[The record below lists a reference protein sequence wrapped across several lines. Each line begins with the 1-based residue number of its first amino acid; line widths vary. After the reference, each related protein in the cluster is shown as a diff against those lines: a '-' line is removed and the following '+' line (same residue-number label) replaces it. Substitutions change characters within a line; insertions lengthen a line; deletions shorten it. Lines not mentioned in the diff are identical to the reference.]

1 MGEYEGS
8 GFKEPRFL
16 VKRHDGQLIQLDQLM
31 YSIVENIDGSRD
43 LEEIA
48 ERVSEDYGRKVS
60 ADNVRT
66 LIDNNLVRDGLVAG
80 PDGSTPEVKKADPL
94 LQLKM
99 RATLVPEGAVNA
111 LAGLLRP
118 LFWPP
123 VMLAVLAGLV
133 AVDIWYFGA
142 HGVGQSLR
150 ESIYQPLVMLL
161 IYALLILSVA
171 WHEFGHATAAKYG
184 GARPGK
190 IGFGIYIIWPAF
202 YTDVTDVYS
211 LGKSGRVRT
220 DLGGVYFNAIFAL
233 AVAGIYFLTGFE
245 PLLVLIM
252 IQHLLIIYQFMPFLR
267 MDGYYVISDL
277 TGVPD
282 LFGRLKPTLKSMIP
296 GKDSPREVREL
307 KKWVRVVVAV
317 WVLAVIPVLLFLF
330 GMMVISA
337 PRVLST
343 TWDSLFVQWEKISRA
358 LGGGQ
363 YAGMAVGAIQAA
375 MLILPV
381 AGMTVTV
388 TNVLKRLGS
397 GMTKLYESRPAWAVG
412 AGIAGVAAMT
422 FAVFVLWPNG
432 EYWPIQREENWTFGD
447 GIEVAKEID
456 TGRPSL
462 TKEAAKELGGA
473 PTQAQNV
480 PGLENA
486 SVEPGTQPLEGDAD
500 TSSSTNRNP
509 APAAGDPEPAPI
521 ASPEG

>member
-16 VKRHDGQLIQLDQLM
+16 VKRSDGQLIQLDQLI
-31 YSIVENIDGSRD
+31 YSIVENIDGRRD
-43 LEEIA
+43 LVGIA
-48 ERVSEDYGRKVS
+48 ERVSEAYGRTVS

-80 PDGSTPEVKKADPL
+80 PDGSAPRLKKADPL

-99 RATLVPEGAVNA
+99 RATLIPEGAVNT

-123 VMLAVLAGLV
+123 VILAVLGALV
-133 AVDIWYFGA
+133 AVEIWYFGT

-150 ESIYQPLVMLL
+150 ETIYQPLVMLL

-171 WHEFGHATAAKYG
+171 WHEFGHATATKYG

-202 YTDVTDVYS
+202 YTDVTEVYS
-211 LGKSGRVRT
+211 LGKAGRVRT

-233 AVAGIYFLTGFE
+233 AIAGIYFLTGFE

-252 IQHLLIIYQFMPFLR
+252 IQHLLIVYQFMPFLR
-267 MDGYYVISDL
+267 MDGYFVISDL

-282 LFGRLKPTLKSMIP
+282 LFGRLKPTLKSMVP
-296 GKDSPREVREL
+296 GKDSPKQVREL
-307 KKWVRVVVAV
+307 KKWVRVVVGV
-317 WVLAVIPVLLFLF
+317 WVLTVIPVLLFLF
-330 GMMVISA
+330 GMMIISA

-343 TWDSLFVQWEKISRA
+343 TWDSLFVQWEKISDA
-358 LGGGQ
+358 LGTGEF
-363 YAGMAVGAIQAA
+363 AGMAVGAIQAA
-375 MLILPV
+375 MLMLPV
-381 AGMTVTV
+381 AGMTVTL

-397 GMTKLYESRPAWAVG
+397 GFTKLYESRPAWAMG
-412 AGIAGVAAMT
+412 AGIAAVAAMS
-422 FAVFVLWPNG
+422 FAAFILWPNG
-432 EYWPIQREENWTFGD
+432 EYRPIQRPEKWTFSE
-447 GIEVAKEID
+447 GIEATREIP

-462 TKEAAKELGGA
+462 TEEAAEELGGA

-480 PGLENA
+480 PGLEDA
-486 SVEPGTQPLEGDAD
+486 AAEPETVDEEGAD
-500 TSSSTNRNP
+500 PDSGSDP
-509 APAAGDPEPAPI
+509 APAAGEQSPEP
-521 ASPEG
+521 SPNTAQGG

>member
-16 VKRHDGQLIQLDQLM
+16 VKRSDGQLIQLDQLM

-43 LEEIA
+43 LEAVA

-66 LIDNNLVRDGLVAG
+66 LIDNNLVGDGLVAG
-80 PDGSTPEVKKADPL
+80 PDGTTPDVKKADPL

-99 RATLVPEGAVNA
+99 RATLVPEGTVNA
-111 LAGLLRP
+111 VASLLRP

-123 VMLAVLAGLV
+123 VVLAVLGGLV
-133 AVDIWYFGA
+133 AVDIWYFGT

-150 ESIYQPLVMLL
+150 ETIYRPLVMLL

-211 LGKSGRVRT
+211 LGKAGRVRT
-220 DLGGVYFNAIFAL
+220 DLGGVYFNAIFSL
-233 AVAGIYFLTGFE
+233 AVAAIYFVTGFE
-245 PLLVLIM
+245 SVLVLIM

-267 MDGYYVISDL
+267 MDGYFVISDL

-282 LFGRLKPTLKSMIP
+282 LFGRLKPTLKSIVP
-296 GKDSPREVREL
+296 GKESPRQVREL
-307 KKWVRVVVAV
+307 KKWVRVVVGV
-317 WVLAVIPVLLFLF
+317 WVLTVIPVLLFLF
-330 GMMVISA
+330 GMMIISA

-343 TWDSLFVQWEKISRA
+343 TWDSLFVQWEKISSD
-358 LGGGQ
+358 LGTGE
-363 YAGMAVGAIQAA
+363 YAGMVVGGIQAA

-388 TNVLKRLGS
+388 TNVLKRLGT
-397 GMTKLYESRPAWAVG
+397 GYTKLYESRPAWAVG
-412 AGIAGVAAMT
+412 AGVAAFAAMS
-422 FAVFVLWPNG
+422 FAVFILWPNG
-432 EYWPIQREENWTFGD
+432 EYRPIQRPERWTIGE
-447 GIEVAKEID
+447 GIEVAKKIG

-462 TKEAAKELGGA
+462 TEDAAKKLEGA
-473 PTQAQNV
+473 PTEAENV
-480 PGLENA
+480 PGMEDA
-486 SVEPGTQPLEGDAD
+486 SVEPGTEPLDEGTGDRAPSAGE
-500 TSSSTNRNP
+500 TS
-509 APAAGDPEPAPI
+509 PEPAPNL
-521 ASPEG
+521 SPGG